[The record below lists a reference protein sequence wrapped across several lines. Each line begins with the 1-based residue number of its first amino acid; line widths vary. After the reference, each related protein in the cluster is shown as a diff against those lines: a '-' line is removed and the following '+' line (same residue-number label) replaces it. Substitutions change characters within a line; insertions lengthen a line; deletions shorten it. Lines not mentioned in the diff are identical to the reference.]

1 MGPGAVIGA
10 RCAGGLR
17 PLDAALWFSI
27 VSLHVWPPGIHV
39 LPGGTPWPQVS
50 TLQTQA
56 KIEPG
61 FTQLVWQ
68 KLEEQVRGDGE
79 G

>member
-1 MGPGAVIGA
+1 VDIFLS
-10 RCAGGLR
+10 GLR
-17 PLDAALWFSI
+17 L
-27 VSLHVWPPGIHV
+27 
-39 LPGGTPWPQVS
+39 QVS

-68 KLEEQVRGDGE
+68 KLEEQVRKSCGGMLARTRMPSRT
-79 G
+79 GAALKLAFCVLL

>member
-1 MGPGAVIGA
+1 M
-10 RCAGGLR
+10 
-17 PLDAALWFSI
+17 
-27 VSLHVWPPGIHV
+27 